1 MIKKIIPIL
10 IIITIIV
17 GFYFLTSKKPA
28 SLTQENSSSQNNSAL
43 PNDFILFYGS
53 TCPHCKIVEEFIST
67 NQIDQKLKISQLEVY
82 ENESNKTTFSKM
94 VQQICPDQIS
104 DSGLPVP
111 FLIDQVDKK
120 CTIGDT
126 PITEYLTEKSK

>member
-1 MIKKIIPIL
+1 MIKKIIPAL
-10 IIITIIV
+10 IIIAVLI

-28 SLTQENSSSQNNSAL
+28 FTPSTKTPTS
-43 PNDFILFYGS
+43 DYILFYGS

>member
-1 MIKKIIPIL
+1 MIKKIIPAL
-10 IIITIIV
+10 IIIAVLI

-28 SLTQENSSSQNNSAL
+28 FIPSTETPTS
-43 PNDFILFYGS
+43 DYILFYGS

>member
-1 MIKKIIPIL
+1 MIKKIITFL
-10 IIITIIV
+10 IIITILV
-17 GFYFLTSKKPA
+17 GFYFLISKKPT
-28 SLTQENSSSQNNSAL
+28 SITSIEIPTS
-43 PNDFILFYGS
+43 DYILFYGS

-104 DSGLPVP
+104 DGGLPVP
-111 FLIDQVDKK
+111 FLVDQKDKK
-120 CTIGDT
+120 CIVGDT
-126 PITEYLTEKSK
+126 PINEYLTEKSK

>member
-1 MIKKIIPIL
+1 MIKKIITFL
-10 IIITIIV
+10 IIIIILV
-17 GFYFLTSKKPA
+17 SFYFLTSKKPV
-28 SLTQENSSSQNNSAL
+28 SITSTEV
-43 PNDFILFYGS
+43 PTVDYILFYGI

-94 VQQICPDQIS
+94 VQQICPDQINNG
-104 DSGLPVP
+104 GLPVP
-111 FLIDQVDKK
+111 FLIDQTDKK